1 MLNFRFAQPTMLV
14 GLRRIDEAPGHRSH
28 RRRTADRSDGHAT
41 CGVEEPSGREA
52 CPLVGDALIHVGH
65 PQIRARGTVG
75 GTVAHSDP
83 AAELPAALL
92 AAQGAATVRG
102 PVGSRSIPADELFT
116 SAYTTTLA
124 PGEIIT
130 DVRFPAAPERSTAA
144 CVEISRRPGTSR
156 SSAACQ
162 LASAEDDTISGARVV
177 LFAVADVPLRAISVE
192 RALIGQ
198 PPTRHAC
205 SAAAALVA
213 DDLRGGHRTAIS
225 LATAGASPQRSSS
238 EHLLRRRSDRE
249 RGTTTSCSSSTTSR
263 TNPRAGSPL
272 RSPTVLRDQLDLVGN
287 ACSLRARYRGDLHR
301 PDRR

>member
-1 MLNFRFAQPTMLV
+1 MKPSAFDYEEPDDLAEAIELLTADDEARALAGGQSLVPMLNFRFAQPTMLV
-14 GLRRIDEAPGHRSH
+14 GLRRIDELQGIDRTDDGLRIGAMVTQHAALRSQ
-28 RRRTADRSDGHAT
+28 A
-41 CGVEEPSGREA
+41 VREA

-92 AAQGAATVRG
+92 AAQGAVTVRG

-144 CVEISRRPGTSR
+144 CVEISRRPGDFALIG
-156 SSAACQ
+156 AACQ

-198 PPTRHAC
+198 LPTRHAC

-213 DDLRGGHRTAIS
+213 DDLRGRTPDSDIARYRRRVAPAVVERA
-225 LATAGASPQRSSS
+225 LATAT
-238 EHLLRRRSDRE
+238 E
-249 RGTTTSCSSSTTSR
+249 R
-263 TNPRAGSPL
+263 PR
-272 RSPTVLRDQLDLVGN
+272 
-287 ACSLRARYRGDLHR
+287 
-301 PDRR
+301 